1 MKGQTHGGKGSAQRP
16 SNYVKY
22 ADNYD
27 AIFKRSLKINQRK
40 KKRRRNESV
49 SRVYTQVPLRS
60 VAT

>member
-27 AIFKRSLKINQRK
+27 AIFNKQKSKDKPK
-40 KKRRRNESV
+40 KQKEKK
-49 SRVYTQVPLRS
+49 
-60 VAT
+60 

>member
-27 AIFKRSLKINQRK
+27 AIFNKQKPKDK
-40 KKRRRNESV
+40 KKEV
-49 SRVYTQVPLRS
+49 KK
-60 VAT
+60 

>member
-27 AIFKRSLKINQRK
+27 AIFKKKSKDKPK
-40 KKRRRNESV
+40 KKEEEKK
-49 SRVYTQVPLRS
+49 
-60 VAT
+60 

>member
-27 AIFKRSLKINQRK
+27 AIFGKKSKDKQKEEK
-40 KKRRRNESV
+40 KK
-49 SRVYTQVPLRS
+49 
-60 VAT
+60 